1 MFLTN
6 FSLKRPIFIVV
17 IILGLLVVGLASY
30 MGLPI
35 NDLPEVDTPVV
46 SITIIQPGVSPDQI
60 ESKVTKKVE
69 DAAGQISGVEHITST
84 ISDSVSVTVVQ
95 FILEKPGNEAVQE
108 VRDKLGSIRGDLP
121 QDIQE
126 PVVAKYD
133 VTAKPIISLAVTGTA
148 SDREISEIVDHS
160 ISKKL
165 AAVKGVG
172 AVNVYGEHEREIQ
185 IHLDKEKM
193 NSFNITPYEVINS
206 LETNNLDIPGGKVSN
221 SNNDITLKTTG
232 SIKHVDDF
240 NKIPVGKRGGT
251 EIHVSDIADVKDG
264 IKEMDSVS
272 IYSGKNTVGIDIVKQ
287 SGTNTVE
294 VAKAIRNR
302 IDEIRKGLPSDVKI
316 DIVRD
321 NSAMIH
327 AQVNNVMK
335 TLFEGCIIAVIIIFL
350 FLGSARSTMIS
361 AVSLPTS
368 IIATF
373 TIMKL
378 MNFTLNLVTLVALSL
393 SIGLLV
399 DDAIVVIENIV
410 RQMNMGKSPYQA
422 AKEATAEI
430 GQAVLATTLTIV
442 AVFVPVAMVNG
453 IVGKYLREFGL
464 TVAFSVLI
472 SLFVSFTLVP
482 MLASRYLEGS
492 ANHGAGSPGR
502 FLTRLNQVFGNLS
515 KKYAGFLSR
524 ALDHRLSIVLI
535 AGVLF
540 AISLGI
546 IPFLGTTFI
555 PAEDKGEI
563 NIAAVLDA
571 GMSLEKAESTA
582 RQMEAAVKKYPQV
595 VYTYSVVKKDNVTM
609 YVKITANDHR
619 KEPIENIVAGMRSSL
634 KKIPGIDFSISGN
647 SSVANYGS
655 AEKDFVYHITGD
667 DFGRLQQFALKLQ
680 RTVKNMPGA
689 DDVSLSYK
697 AGNPE
702 AEFQVNR
709 DKAEDLGASTAA
721 IGSTLRTLYN
731 GVVVGQ
737 YESGSERCDV
747 NVKLDDKDRQDLGSF
762 NNIYVPSSNTYY
774 NQPILVA
781 LTQVTDRV
789 FTTASSTIN
798 RYDKEREIQVSANVS
813 GISTGDFD
821 KAFQKEVEKMGIPG
835 GISLTPGGTNS
846 LMSESFTGLAL
857 ALIMGALFI
866 FLVLAAQFESFIDP
880 LSIMFSLPL
889 AIIGAILGLLIGQKE
904 LSFVA
909 MIGIILL
916 MGLVTKNAILLVDF
930 TRQRRNEGLERKE
943 AILEAAAIR
952 LRPIIMTTLAMIF
965 SMIPIIAEGGAG
977 ASFRSPMAYAVIG
990 GLITSTLLTLVVV
1003 PVMYTYLDDLRTRF
1017 HRKTSKAV
1025 NVSS

>member
-17 IILGLLVVGLASY
+17 IILGLLVIGSASY
-30 MGLPI
+30 IGLPI

-46 SITIIQPGVSPDQI
+46 SITIIQPGVSPNQI

-69 DAAGQISGVEHITST
+69 DAAGQISGVEHISST

-108 VRDKLGSIRGDLP
+108 VRDKLGSIRGNLP

-126 PVVAKYD
+126 PVIAKYD
-133 VTAKPIISLAVTGTA
+133 VTAKPIISLAVSGTA
-148 SDREISEIVDHS
+148 SDREISKIVDHT

-193 NSFNITPYEVINS
+193 NSYNITPYEVTNS
-206 LETNNLDIPGGKVSN
+206 LETNNLDIPGGKISN

-232 SIKHVDDF
+232 SIKQVDDF
-240 NKIPVGKRGGT
+240 NKIPVGKRGGV

-287 SGTNTVE
+287 SGTNTVD
-294 VAKAIRNR
+294 VSKAIRSR
-302 IDEIRKGLPSDVKI
+302 IDEIRKGLPQDVKI

-321 NSAMIH
+321 NSTMIH
-327 AQVNNVMK
+327 EQVNNVMK

-350 FLGSARSTMIS
+350 FLGSARSTLIS

-393 SIGLLV
+393 SIGLLI

-430 GQAVLATTLTIV
+430 SQAVLATTLTIV

-453 IVGKYLREFGL
+453 IVGRYLREFGL

-482 MLASRYLEGS
+482 MLASKYLRSS
-492 ANHGAGSPGR
+492 ANHDAGLPGR
-502 FLTRLNQVFGNLS
+502 FLTQLNQVFENLS
-515 KKYAGFLSR
+515 KKYAGFLRR
-524 ALDHRLSIVLI
+524 ALDHRLSVVLI

-571 GMSLEKAESTA
+571 GMSLEKAESTV
-582 RQMEAAVKKYPQV
+582 REMESAVKKYPQV
-595 VYTYSVVKKDNVTM
+595 LYTYSAVKRDNVTM
-609 YVKITANDHR
+609 YVKIAANDNR

-634 KKIPGIDFSISGN
+634 KKIPGMDFSISGN
-647 SSVANYGS
+647 SSMANYGS

-689 DDVSLSYK
+689 EDVSLSYK

-747 NVKLDDKDRQDLGSF
+747 NVKLDDKDRQDLGSI
-762 NNIYVPSSNTYY
+762 NNIYVPSSNMYY
-774 NQPILVA
+774 NQPILVG
-781 LTQVTDRV
+781 LTQVTDKV

-866 FLVLAAQFESFIDP
+866 FLVLAAQFESFFDP

-889 AIIGAILGLLIGQKE
+889 AIIGAILGLLVGQKE

-909 MIGIILL
+909 MIGVILL

-943 AILEAAAIR
+943 AILEAAVIR

-965 SMIPIIAEGGAG
+965 SMIPIIAQGGAG

-1003 PVMYTYLDDLRTRF
+1003 PIMYTYLDDLKGIRGASREGV
-1017 HRKTSKAV
+1017 KT
-1025 NVSS
+1025 